1 MSVLFTFAACTNAS
15 IVFAVVPFTA
25 PLTYANCSFRFLIAA
40 PSVINLSVT
49 LSFQVSHSDHFPV
62 KCESSCNLCFGHLTC
77 SSGIDVLAGVGMIA
91 DAVVNKGTIG
101 FAGGGGGGGGCP

>member
-1 MSVLFTFAACTNAS
+1 MSVPFAFAACTNAS
-15 IVFAVVPFTA
+15 IVFAAVPFTA
-25 PLTYANCSFRFLIAA
+25 PLTYANCSFRFPIAA
-40 PSVINLSVT
+40 PSVINLSVAS
-49 LSFQVSHSDHFPV
+49 SFQVGHSDRFPV